1 MPKVTEAHMEA
12 RRQQIL
18 DAAFK
23 CFSENGFHQTT
34 MQHICRAANL
44 SPGAVYRY
52 FSSKEEI
59 IESSCVASQQQTS
72 DLFESARQKGETLQV
87 VNEIVGVFFGML
99 DQPNSETP
107 LRLSIQLW
115 GEALRNQNV
124 KDMLETGRKEVHEQ
138 LTRVV
143 AQAQAKGE
151 INRDLDPAYIARLML
166 ATYDGLVLQKGLDA
180 DVDVWKFTKV
190 LMAMFGG
197 DFWKGKAS

>member
-34 MQHICRAANL
+34 MQHICRAADL

-99 DQPNSETP
+99 DQPDSENQ

-115 GEALRNQNV
+115 GEAVRNQDV
-124 KDMLETGRKEVHEQ
+124 KNSMEMGRNEVIEQ
-138 LTRVV
+138 LKRVV
-143 AQAQAKGE
+143 EQAQARGD
-151 INRDLDPAYIARLML
+151 INSHLDALSVARLMM
-166 ATYDGLVLQKGLDA
+166 ATYDGLVLQKALDPL
-180 DVDVWKFTKV
+180 VDVWKYTEV

>member
-34 MQHICRAANL
+34 MQHICRAADL

-99 DQPNSETP
+99 DQPDSDTQ

-115 GEALRNQNV
+115 GEALRNQDV

-151 INRDLDPAYIARLML
+151 INRDLDRAYIARLML

-180 DVDVWKFTKV
+180 HVDVWKFTKV

-197 DFWKGKAS
+197 DFWKG